1 MTLSVTN
8 ETGNLESVIVGIAN
22 NNGGVP
28 DLKNVYD
35 PKSRIN
41 IIKGTYPEE
50 NNMVGEL
57 NNFVSILN
65 SYNVDVYRPKLIC
78 NYNQIFTR
86 DIGFVIDDKFVISN
100 VLPARSKEI
109 DAINYLFENIPNEL
123 IISLPN
129 DAHIEGGDVILNY
142 NKIYVGAYVKSDY
155 SDYVTA
161 RTNLKGIEIL
171 KNYFPDKEV
180 VLLELNKSNTD
191 PKKNIL
197 HLDCCFQPVG
207 SLYAIIHR
215 EGFSDSSQLNDLI
228 NDFGSDNCFFID
240 SAEMSEMM
248 CNIFSINKSTVV
260 SDIRFERL
268 NNWMI
273 SRGIKVETLSFKEI
287 SKQEGLLRCSTLP
300 LNRSL

>member
-65 SYNVDVYRPKLIC
+65 SYNVDVYRPKLIY

-109 DAINYLFENIPNEL
+109 DAINYLFENIPNEF

-260 SDIRFERL
+260 SDIRFQRL

>member
-1 MTLSVTN
+1 M
-8 ETGNLESVIVGIAN
+8 
-22 NNGGVP
+22 
-28 DLKNVYD
+28 
-35 PKSRIN
+35 
-41 IIKGTYPEE
+41 
-50 NNMVGEL
+50 
-57 NNFVSILN
+57 
-65 SYNVDVYRPKLIC
+65 
-78 NYNQIFTR
+78 
-86 DIGFVIDDKFVISN
+86 
-100 VLPARSKEI
+100 
-109 DAINYLFENIPNEL
+109 
-123 IISLPN
+123 
-129 DAHIEGGDVILNY
+129 
-142 NKIYVGAYVKSDY
+142 
-155 SDYVTA
+155 
-161 RTNLKGIEIL
+161 
-171 KNYFPDKEV
+171 
-180 VLLELNKSNTD
+180 LELNKSNTD

-260 SDIRFERL
+260 SDIRFQRL

-300 LNRSL
+300 LNRSSRMV

>member
-65 SYNVDVYRPKLIC
+65 SYNVDVYRPKLIY
-78 NYNQIFTR
+78 NYNQIFIR

-109 DAINYLFENIPNEL
+109 DAINYLFENIPNEF

-142 NKIYVGAYVKSDY
+142 NKIYVGAYVKRDY

-260 SDIRFERL
+260 SDIRFQRL

-300 LNRSL
+300 LNRSS

>member
-65 SYNVDVYRPKLIC
+65 SYNVDVYRPKLIY
-78 NYNQIFTR
+78 NYNQIFIR

-109 DAINYLFENIPNEL
+109 DAINYLFENIPNEF

-142 NKIYVGAYVKSDY
+142 NKIYVGAYVKRDY

-260 SDIRFERL
+260 SDIRFQRL

>member
-65 SYNVDVYRPKLIC
+65 SYNVDVYRPKLIY
-78 NYNQIFTR
+78 NYNQIFIR

-123 IISLPN
+123 IISLPR

-260 SDIRFERL
+260 SDIRFQRL

>member
-65 SYNVDVYRPKLIC
+65 SYNVVVYRPKLIY
-78 NYNQIFTR
+78 NYNQIFIR

-109 DAINYLFENIPNEL
+109 DAINYLFENIPNEF

-260 SDIRFERL
+260 SDIRFQRL